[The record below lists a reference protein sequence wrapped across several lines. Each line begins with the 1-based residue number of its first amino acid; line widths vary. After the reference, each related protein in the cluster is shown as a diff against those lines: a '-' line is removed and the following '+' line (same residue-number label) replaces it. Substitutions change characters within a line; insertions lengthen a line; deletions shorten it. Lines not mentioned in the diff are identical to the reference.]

1 MRGASGS
8 TRPAADWPSSVT
20 DAGDRF
26 DALTYGAPGFEV
38 DTCADG
44 LCAYVDAS
52 PSPFHAVLAAGD
64 LLREAG
70 FVELDERDAWP
81 VGKGR
86 WFTVRG
92 GSLIAWNTEHAG
104 SPAAPWRVV
113 GAHTDSPNLRIKPR
127 PDLNRAGWQLL
138 GVEVYGGALLNSWLD
153 RDLGLSGRATVRT
166 PQGLRTRLFRIDDP
180 ILRVSQLAP
189 HLDRSVNS
197 EGLQLNP
204 QQHLSPHWGL
214 DEAPGDFAGY
224 LAGVLGVDPVD
235 LLGWDAMTHD
245 LTPAR
250 RIGLRRDLVAAAR
263 LDNLATSYAAT
274 RALVAAAD
282 VAPVEPQVQAIALFD
297 HEEVGSMSERGAF
310 SQLLPVVLRRV
321 VAQLGGDESD
331 AARALAGTVIAS
343 GDMAHATN
351 PNYAERHEPQ
361 HRIRMNGGPVLKIN
375 TNLRYATDS
384 LGSAAFRAAG
394 DQAGVPVQEFVTRS
408 DLPCGSTVGPM
419 TAAGTGATTVDFGAP
434 TLSMHSTRELAGAA
448 DQAMYAATL
457 AAFLSPAERVR
468 PRD

>member
-1 MRGASGS
+1 MTEG
-8 TRPAADWPSSVT
+8 P
-20 DAGDRF
+20 DAQQQSCF

-52 PSPFHAVLAAGD
+52 PSPFHAVATSAQ

-70 FVELDERDAWP
+70 FTELDERDAWP
-81 VGKGR
+81 TDTGR

-92 GSLIAWNTEHAG
+92 GSLIAWNTEHAQAP
-104 SPAAPWRVV
+104 SDPWRIV
-113 GAHTDSPNLRIKPR
+113 GAHTDSPNLRIKPQ
-127 PDLNRAGWQLL
+127 PDLTRAGWQLL
-138 GVEVYGGALLNSWLD
+138 GVEVYGGALVNSWLD

-166 PQGLRTRLFRIDDP
+166 PQGLSTRLFRIDEP
-180 ILRVSQLAP
+180 LLRVSQLAP
-189 HLDRSVNS
+189 HLDRSVHTD
-197 EGLQLNP
+197 GLKLNA

-214 DEAPGDFAGY
+214 GDTPGDFAAF
-224 LAGVLGVDPVD
+224 LAQELGVATED

-250 RIGLRRDLVAAAR
+250 RIGRERDLVAAAR
-263 LDNLATSYAAT
+263 LDNLATSFAAT
-274 RALVAAAD
+274 RALAAAAD
-282 VAPVEPQVQAIALFD
+282 VAPEQPQVQAIALFD
-297 HEEVGSMSERGAF
+297 HEEIGSMSERGAF
-310 SQLLPVVLRRV
+310 SQFLPVVLRRV
-321 VAQLGGDESD
+321 VAQLGGNEQD

-343 GDMAHATN
+343 GDMAHATH

-361 HRIRMNGGPVLKIN
+361 HQIRMNGGPVLKIN
-375 TNLRYATDS
+375 TNLRYASDS

-394 DQAGVPVQEFVTRS
+394 EQAGVEVQEFVTRS

-457 AAFLSPAERVR
+457 ASFLSPAERVR
-468 PRD
+468 PRG